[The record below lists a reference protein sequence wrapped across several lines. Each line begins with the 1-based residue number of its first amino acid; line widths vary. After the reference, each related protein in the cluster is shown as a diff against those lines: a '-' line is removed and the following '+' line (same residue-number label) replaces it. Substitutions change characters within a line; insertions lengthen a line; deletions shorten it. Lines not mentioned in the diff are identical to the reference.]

1 MKIANTNSAA
11 LPDTA
16 EWVDP
21 NPSEESK
28 CEYRKISV
36 TVPQSIYRKLISESA
51 RRKIAGEPNR
61 LVSALMREALMEY
74 LAKLPTQ
81 SS

>member
-1 MKIANTNSAA
+1 MDAVP
-11 LPDTA
+11 LPDLPD
-16 EWVDP
+16 WIDP
-21 NPSEESK
+21 NAAYGNK

-36 TVPQSIYRKLISESA
+36 TVPQWIYRRLIAESA

-61 LVSALMREALMEY
+61 LMSALMREALMDY
-74 LAKLPTQ
+74 LSKLGSE